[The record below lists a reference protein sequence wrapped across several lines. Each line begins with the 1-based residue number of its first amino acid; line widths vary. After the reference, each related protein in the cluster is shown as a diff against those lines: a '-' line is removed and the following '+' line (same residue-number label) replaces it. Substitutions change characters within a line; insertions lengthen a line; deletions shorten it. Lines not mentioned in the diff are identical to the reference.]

1 MARPPTMPSMDG
13 ANMQDMPMPEDMQMA
28 EDMPMPEQ
36 QMERLPPEAVAQLMR
51 PSEEIGAVLMARL
64 SNMSQEELAM
74 LDSAIT
80 PDIANVLKR
89 LLPELTAIIE
99 QIEGGE
105 MMPEEQMMMAEQEV
119 GALGAMG

>member
-1 MARPPTMPSMDG
+1 MARPPEMPSMDG
-13 ANMQDMPMPEDMQMA
+13 ANMPMA
-28 EDMPMPEQ
+28 EDMPIDAGRPNPEDV
-36 QMERLPPEAVAQLMR
+36 MLPKEAVAQLMR

-80 PDIANVLKR
+80 PEIANVLKR

>member
-1 MARPPTMPSMDG
+1 MARPPEMPSMDG
-13 ANMQDMPMPEDMQMA
+13 ANMPMA
-28 EDMPMPEQ
+28 EDMPMSEE
-36 QMERLPPEAVAQLMR
+36 QMEKAQLPPEAVAQLMR

-64 SNMSQEELAM
+64 VNMSQEELAM

-80 PDIANVLKR
+80 PEIANVLKR